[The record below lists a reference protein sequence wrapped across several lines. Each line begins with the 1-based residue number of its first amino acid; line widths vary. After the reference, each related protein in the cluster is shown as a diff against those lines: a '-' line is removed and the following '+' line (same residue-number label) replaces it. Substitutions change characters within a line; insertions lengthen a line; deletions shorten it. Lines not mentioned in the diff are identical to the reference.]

1 MNKRPPKNGE
11 TVQKIQNTLLVDG
24 NALFKRAFAGAK
36 DEYNYKGEYIG
47 GLYSF
52 LTTIRKLLTEDLYH
66 RVYVFWDGKLS
77 GRLRYELYEPYKS
90 ARGKDYKN
98 GTYPIDDEEIRQR
111 GLIWEYLNDLYV
123 RQLID
128 EVVEGDD
135 FIGYYCLIKKPNE
148 KITICTNDRDMA
160 QLIDDDVKIYYLDK
174 KNYVDKT
181 NFNSYFRY
189 KLENA
194 CLVKMMIGDNSDS
207 IKGIKGLGEETLLS
221 NFPELTERKVTL
233 EELIES
239 AKEKQAERIA
249 NKKKPL
255 KVFDNIINGV
265 TDGVQGEKIYEIN
278 ELLINLRKPLMTET
292 AINNMHELIDGT
304 LNDSGRELK
313 KIYEYMKRDGLNK
326 SIGDARYPNYL
337 VPFKELITRENLI
350 F

>member
-1 MNKRPPKNGE
+1 MNKRPPRNGE

-36 DEYNYKGEYIG
+36 DEYNHKGEYVG

-52 LTTIRKLLTEDLYH
+52 LTTVRKLLTEDLYH
-66 RVYVFWDGKLS
+66 RVFVFWDGKLS
-77 GRLRYELYEPYKS
+77 GRLRYDIYEPYKS

-98 GTYPIDDEEIRQR
+98 GTYPIDEEEIRQR
-111 GLIWEYLNDLYV
+111 ALIWEYLNDLYV

-135 FIGYYCLIKKPNE
+135 FIGYYCLTKKPNE

-160 QLIDDDVKIYYLDK
+160 QLIDDDVRIYYLDK

-194 CLVKMMIGDNSDS
+194 CLFKMLIGDNSDS
-207 IKGIKGLGEETLLS
+207 IKGIKGLGEETLYN
-221 NFPELTERKVTL
+221 NFPEITEREISL
-233 EELIES
+233 EELIDL
-239 AKEKQAERIA
+239 AKEKQAARVAE
-249 NKKKPL
+249 KKKPL
-255 KVFDNIINGV
+255 KVLDNIINGV
-265 TDGVQGEKIYEIN
+265 TDGVQGSKIYEIN
-278 ELLINLRKPLMTET
+278 EKLINLRKPLMTEK
-292 AINNMHELIDGT
+292 AINNFNELIDGT
-304 LNDSGRELK
+304 LNDTGRELK
-313 KIYEYMKRDGLNK
+313 NIYEFMHRDGLDRT
-326 SIGDARYPNYL
+326 IGEVRYPDYL
-337 VPFKELITRENLI
+337 LPFKKLIERENLI

>member
-1 MNKRPPKNGE
+1 MNKRPPRNGE

-36 DEYNYKGEYIG
+36 DEYNHKGEYVG

-52 LTTIRKLLTEDLYH
+52 LTTVRKLLTEDLYH
-66 RVYVFWDGKLS
+66 RVFVFWDGKLS
-77 GRLRYELYEPYKS
+77 GRLRYDIYEPYKS

-98 GTYPIDDEEIRQR
+98 GTYPIDEEEIRQR
-111 GLIWEYLNDLYV
+111 ALIWEYLNDLYV

-135 FIGYYCLIKKPNE
+135 FIGYYCLTKKPNE

-160 QLIDDDVKIYYLDK
+160 QLIDDDVRIYYLDK

-194 CLVKMMIGDNSDS
+194 CLFKMLIGDNSDS
-207 IKGIKGLGEETLLS
+207 IKGIKGLGEETLYN
-221 NFPELTERKVTL
+221 NFPEITEREISL
-233 EELIES
+233 EELIDL
-239 AKEKQAERIA
+239 AKEKQATRVAE
-249 NKKKPL
+249 KKKPL
-255 KVFDNIINGV
+255 KVLDNIINGV
-265 TDGVQGEKIYEIN
+265 TDGVQGSKIYEIN
-278 ELLINLRKPLMTET
+278 EKLINLRKPLMTEK
-292 AINNMHELIDGT
+292 AINNFNELIDGT
-304 LNDSGRELK
+304 LNDTGRELK
-313 KIYEYMKRDGLNK
+313 NIYEFMHRDGLDRT
-326 SIGDARYPNYL
+326 IGEARYPDYL
-337 VPFKELITRENLI
+337 LPFKKLIERENLI

>member
-11 TVQKIQNTLLVDG
+11 TVKKIQNTLLVDG

-36 DEYNYKGEYIG
+36 DEYNHKGEFVG

-52 LTTIRKLLTEDLYH
+52 LTTVRKLLTEDLYH
-66 RVYVFWDGKLS
+66 RVYIFWDGKLS
-77 GRLRYELYEPYKS
+77 GRLRYDIYEPYKS

-160 QLIDDDVKIYYLDK
+160 QLIDDDVRIYYLDK
-174 KNYVDKT
+174 KEYVDKS

-194 CLVKMMIGDNSDS
+194 CLYKMLIGDNSDS
-207 IKGIKGLGEETLLS
+207 IKGIKGLGEDTLFN
-221 NFPELTERKVTL
+221 NFPELTERTVSL
-233 EELIES
+233 EEFIEL
-239 AKEKQAERIA
+239 AKEKQAVRIA
-249 NKKKPL
+249 EKKKPL
-255 KVFDNIINGV
+255 KGLDNIIN
-265 TDGVQGEKIYEIN
+265 
-278 ELLINLRKPLMTET
+278 
-292 AINNMHELIDGT
+292 
-304 LNDSGRELK
+304 
-313 KIYEYMKRDGLNK
+313 
-326 SIGDARYPNYL
+326 
-337 VPFKELITRENLI
+337 
-350 F
+350 

>member
-1 MNKRPPKNGE
+1 VNKRPPKNGE
-11 TVQKIQNTLLVDG
+11 TVKKIQNTLLVDG

-36 DEYNYKGEYIG
+36 DEYNHKGEFVG

-52 LTTIRKLLTEDLYH
+52 LTTVRKLLTEDLYH
-66 RVYVFWDGKLS
+66 RVYIFWDGKLS
-77 GRLRYELYEPYKS
+77 GRLRYDIYEPYKS

-160 QLIDDDVKIYYLDK
+160 QLIDDDVRIYYLDK
-174 KNYVDKT
+174 KEYVDKS

-194 CLVKMMIGDNSDS
+194 CLYKMLIGDNSDS
-207 IKGIKGLGEETLLS
+207 IKGIKGLGEDTLFN
-221 NFPELTERKVTL
+221 NFPELTERTVSL
-233 EELIES
+233 EEFIEL
-239 AKEKQAERIA
+239 AKEKQAVRIA
-249 NKKKPL
+249 EKKKPL
-255 KVFDNIINGV
+255 KVLDNIINRI

-278 ELLINLRKPLMTET
+278 EMLINLRKPMITEM
-292 AINNMHELIDGT
+292 AINNLHELIDGT
-304 LNDSGRELK
+304 LNDTGREMK

-326 SIGDARYPNYL
+326 TIGETRYPTYL
-337 VPFKELITRENLI
+337 VPFKELINRENLI